1 MSNEQYQQSAETT
14 NSASQKFGSRV
25 KFNDVA
31 SDGVSRSSNSFQY
44 ISFGCLGLFAIG
56 ILFGMFV
63 LLMLLPFGAPHR
75 GSEMAIVHDFAHRGI
90 IPVEFAQPPVRIG
103 ASMVVFP
110 IVFLFFVAFIVGVIA
125 LVFLLVKQANGSK
138 EFRTP
143 SMPTKFCTH
152 CGAEQVEGAYACPK
166 CGFAARLKRAYC
178 FNCGIKTDP
187 EQIMCVQCGA
197 SLATSPLAGIPGIG
211 GRKEKLVAGLF
222 ALLLGWLGIHKFYLE
237 SWGWGLVYLLLSWTG
252 IPFIAGIIEGI
263 LFLTM
268 DDPTFEQRYNQ
279 TQPAPFRW

>member
-1 MSNEQYQQSAETT
+1 MSDEQYQPSAEKTGTT
-14 NSASQKFGSRV
+14 SQEFGSHV

-31 SDGVSRSSNSFQY
+31 SGEASQSSKKFRY
-44 ISFGCLGLFAIG
+44 ISLGCLGLFIGG
-56 ILFGMFV
+56 ILLGMFV
-63 LLMLLPFGAPHR
+63 FLMLLPFGTPHR
-75 GSEMAIVHDFAHRGI
+75 GSEMAIAHEFAQRGI
-90 IPVEFAQPPVRIG
+90 MPIEFAQPSVRIG

-110 IVFLFFVAFIVGVIA
+110 IVFLFFVAFIVGMIA
-125 LVFLLVKQANGSK
+125 LIFLLVKQANGSK

-166 CGFAARLKRAYC
+166 CGFAARQKRAYC

-197 SLATSPLAGIPGIG
+197 ALATSPLAGIPGIG
-211 GRKEKLVAGLF
+211 GRKEKLVVGLF

-237 SWGWGLVYLLLSWTG
+237 SWGWGLVYFLFSWTG
-252 IPFIAGIIEGI
+252 IPFILGIIEGI